1 MKTNLSHEFYKM
13 IHQRSS
19 WVAVIVLFGLML
31 YSATPT
37 AYITKNLIS
46 QGFGT
51 GQWVIIIMITLS
63 ANFIA
68 MELKNNTMTTLLY
81 KSPNR
86 WGVFVAKL
94 IVLIVYSIVLLIA
107 GFIFTLIIKAV
118 LVNSHFTWQSI
129 YHQHTLFNSL
139 LLNLLGVGIYLLFII
154 TLSMLLISLFKSS
167 AVVIVIGL
175 FIGFLGAN
183 ISALI
188 MQTFPGIK
196 SIIAWNPLNMI
207 NIITQL
213 SNSRVIQSSALT
225 NNELI
230 IGNLIYVVVFLLIG
244 ILVFRKISL

>member
-13 IHQRSS
+13 IRQRSS
-19 WVAVIVLFGLML
+19 WVAVIVFFGLML

-86 WGVFVAKL
+86 WGVFVAKF
-94 IVLIVYSIVLLIA
+94 VLIVYSIILLIA

-118 LVNSHFTWQSI
+118 LVNSHFALQSNN
-129 YHQHTLFNSL
+129 YS
-139 LLNLLGVGIYLLFII
+139 G
-154 TLSMLLISLFKSS
+154 LS
-167 AVVIVIGL
+167 
-175 FIGFLGAN
+175 
-183 ISALI
+183 
-188 MQTFPGIK
+188 
-196 SIIAWNPLNMI
+196 
-207 NIITQL
+207 
-213 SNSRVIQSSALT
+213 SR
-225 NNELI
+225 E
-230 IGNLIYVVVFLLIG
+230 
-244 ILVFRKISL
+244 R